1 MRDIDGGAEMKNAS
15 ILFGLVSFFL
25 ATAPNAFAQNAGGGA
40 SPLAAGC
47 RFEIPPC
54 EIPVQ
59 NDPKEPPVSPPPAA
73 GGGGIHNLPGA
84 PVFKETII
92 VPGNKMLEEF
102 KLDQP
107 KMLEMQRRL
116 QKR

>member
-1 MRDIDGGAEMKNAS
+1 MKTAS
-15 ILFGLVSFFL
+15 ILFGLVTFL
-25 ATAPNAFAQNAGGGA
+25 VASTQNVLSQPVGGGV
-40 SPLAAGC
+40 SPLAADC

-54 EIPVQ
+54 A
-59 NDPKEPPVSPPPAA
+59 DPIDGDPTVPPVSPPPSP

-92 VPGNKMLEEF
+92 IPGNNMLEEF

-107 KMLEMQRRL
+107 KMLEMQKQL
-116 QKR
+116 QNR